1 MVDTIPKEELEKLRR
16 AFSVYDKNGDGEIDT
31 FELTSV
37 LRMLG
42 KNPSPAEVAEIMKRV
57 DKDRSGTINF
67 PEFLAMML
75 QKKKYCQLDADLRTS
90 FQYYDKNKDGYICIE
105 ELRSVLGKH
114 PGPLSQVDINMLIQE
129 VDRDG
134 DGRLNYEEFLTL
146 MRDWLP

>member
-1 MVDTIPKEELEKLRR
+1 MVDTIAKEELERLRR
-16 AFSVYDKNGDGEIDT
+16 AFSVFDKNGDGEIDT
-31 FELTSV
+31 VELTNV

-42 KNPSPAEVAEIMKRV
+42 KNPSPAEVAEIMKR
-57 DKDRSGTINF
+57 SGTINF

-75 QKKKYCQLDADLRTS
+75 QKKKCSQLDADLRTS
-90 FQYYDKNKDGYICIE
+90 FQYYDKNKDGYICNE
-105 ELRSVLGKH
+105 ELRSVLRKH